1 MVLIQR
7 HDGAIYDLVDYGIRT
22 RDLQISSP
30 VPRHETEQVEG
41 SNVAIDYGT
50 TYEPRPIYA
59 YFKAVANDI
68 VDFSLLRDEIFHLFR
83 TEKSFYLIE
92 KRVRGKRW
100 RVKVA
105 NPYVIPQRAV
115 IGNFEIEFTALD
127 GVAESIGR
135 TSDIDQNGIT
145 YDSELWSYGMGLL
158 YDEESHKYTHSRR
171 SFRIYNAGNILQ
183 HHPFE
188 RKLKITIQGASKGY
202 ELRNITTG
210 DVFKFN
216 EQPNGSIVIDGPVIT
231 DAGLIA
237 FRKTNRH
244 FITLAP
250 GWNEFEQNQSAT
262 VSFDFP
268 FYYL

>member
-7 HDGAIYDLVDYGIRT
+7 HDGTIYDLVDYGIRT

-30 VPRHETEQVEG
+30 VPRHEIEQVEG
-41 SNVAIDYGT
+41 SNVAVDYGT

-59 YFKAVANDI
+59 YFRDVANDT

-92 KRVRGKRW
+92 KRIRGKRW

-105 NPYVIPQRAV
+105 NPYLIPQRGV
-115 IGNFEIEFTALD
+115 IGDFEIEFIAID

-145 YDSELWSYGMGLL
+145 YESELWGYGMGLL
-158 YDEESHKYTHSRR
+158 YSDEAQKYTHNTH
-171 SFRIYNAGNILQ
+171 SFRIYNAGNIPQ

-188 RKLKITIQGASKGY
+188 QELKITIQGASKGY
-202 ELRNITTG
+202 ELKNKTTG

-216 EQPNGSIVIDGPVIT
+216 EEVNGTIVINGPNVT
-231 DAGLIA
+231 DSGLRA
-237 FRKTNRH
+237 FRKTNRQ
-244 FITLAP
+244 FITLVP

-262 VSFDFP
+262 VSFDFR